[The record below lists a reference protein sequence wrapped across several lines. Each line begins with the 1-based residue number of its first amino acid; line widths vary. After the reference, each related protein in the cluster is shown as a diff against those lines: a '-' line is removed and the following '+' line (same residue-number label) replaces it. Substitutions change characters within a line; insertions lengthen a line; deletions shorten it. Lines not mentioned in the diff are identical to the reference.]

1 MEWLKLDLR
10 TIRSPEY
17 IGSEPVER
25 ATWINLLAYCADEEN
40 SGTITDCLNWP
51 DRMWQQVCGVTK
63 DETRLECALYTWEGD
78 DLVVA
83 FYPVK
88 AEEIVQSRRD
98 AGKAGADARWQKKDL
113 PMAKKD
119 CANTDQT
126 RPEESIPYKSIPE
139 EKPKASAS
147 GCGVLEW
154 DEITGWMD
162 FMNSGIPDRHRAEAL
177 AREFMD
183 EMIRVKWLIQGEKVR
198 NPMGLLV
205 ERLKKDGALRTKKP

>member
-1 MEWLKLDLR
+1 MEWIKLDLKTLDSR
-10 TIRSPEY
+10 EY
-17 IGSEPVER
+17 LGSDPLGR
-25 ATWINLLAYCADEEN
+25 ATWLNLLGYCGKQEN
-40 SGTITDCLNWP
+40 GGRIHDCASWP
-51 DRMWQQVCGVTK
+51 DRMWQQICGVTQE
-63 DETRLECALYTWEGD
+63 ETRLECDLYHWDED

-83 FYPVK
+83 FYPTK
-88 AEEIVQSRRD
+88 AEEIIQSRRE
-98 AGKAGADARWQKKDL
+98 AGKAGAEARWQKKDV

-126 RPEESIPYKSIPE
+126 RPEESRPYKSIPE
-139 EKPKASAS
+139 EVPKASAM

-154 DEITGWMD
+154 DEITVWMD

-177 AREFMD
+177 AREFLD
-183 EMIRVKWLIQGEKVR
+183 EMVRVKWLIKGEKVR